1 MRFQRLRR
9 RYPQNANPFPLCRL
23 QVLHSVKLRLV
34 LSKAPAALHEVAV
47 ASRIQASQHI
57 SFAKE
62 LLGPALP
69 QALGLIPS
77 PSSVTFL
84 DLSWNAMDPV
94 STAAL
99 SCLLRAMPL
108 LSHLDMSCNSMGD
121 QAAHILAPGLAQAT
135 GLTNLSLRQN
145 SLWSSGVRCVANSIS
160 HLKALQVLDLS
171 ENEVRV
177 VANEVGTWPHTW
189 SQRNAVS
196 DAGLVA
202 LQVALP
208 GLPELQD
215 LDLSGN
221 MISREGMAILACV
234 LPQMRTLRRINL
246 AHNNLGARGGEILM
260 THLPN
265 APALEEVNI
274 STNHFEAAGGEAL
287 WPAVTRMKRL
297 RYLKVLQNGLGASA
311 LSELRSHI
319 AAGRLPAT
327 LQQLDMRLN
336 GVPREEAVRLHTASN
351 HVVRCV

>member
-1 MRFQRLRR
+1 
-9 RYPQNANPFPLCRL
+9 
-23 QVLHSVKLRLV
+23 
-34 LSKAPAALHEVAV
+34 
-47 ASRIQASQHI
+47 
-57 SFAKE
+57 
-62 LLGPALP
+62 
-69 QALGLIPS
+69 
-77 PSSVTFL
+77 
-84 DLSWNAMDPV
+84 MDPV

-99 SCLLRAMPL
+99 SCLLHTMPL

-121 QAAHILAPGLAQAT
+121 QAAYILASGLAQAT

-145 SLWSSGVRCVANSIS
+145 SLWSSGVRSVANAIS

-177 VANEVGTWPHTW
+177 VENDVGTWPHTW
-189 SQRNAVS
+189 SQRNTVS

-202 LQVALP
+202 LQVTLP
-208 GLPELQD
+208 GLSELRD

-234 LPQMRTLRRINL
+234 LPQMRNLRRINL

-265 APALEEVNI
+265 APALEDVNI

-297 RYLKVLQNGLGASA
+297 RYLKVLQNGLGANA

-319 AAGRLPAT
+319 TAGRLPAT